1 MKFSSR
7 ALLAI
12 SVAVVSTGFG
22 TSALWA
28 QKEDP
33 LTPFIGDWKLNP
45 SRCKITDV
53 MKVQS
58 AGGNKYGFDFGG
70 GTSEMIVL
78 DGTDQAG
85 MAGTT
90 LAVTVVAPDAWKVV
104 RKKDGH
110 VLLNG
115 NWKVSQDGSTLSDDY
130 TEFAPGGQ
138 VAFHANYLYNRTA
151 DGQGFAGTW
160 ESPIAMDDSPFVL
173 QIRPHEENGLTFTR
187 SADDSRNLKFD
198 GRDYP
203 DTGKGAAQGSTSATR
218 RVDERT
224 LEINDKIN
232 DKTTKTERIEVSA
245 DLKTLTRTVHPVG
258 QRGPNIFVFER
269 Q

>member
-1 MKFSSR
+1 MKFPSR
-7 ALLAI
+7 TFLAI
-12 SVAVVSTGFG
+12 SLAVVSTGFG
-22 TSALWA
+22 ASALRA
-28 QKEDP
+28 ADP
-33 LTPFIGDWKLNP
+33 LTAFIGDWKLNP
-45 SRCKITDV
+45 SRCQITDV

-90 LAVTVVAPDAWKVV
+90 LAVTVEAADTWKVV

-110 VLLNG
+110 VLLTG
-115 NWKVSQDGSTLSDDY
+115 IWKVSQDGGTLSDDY
-130 TEFAPGGQ
+130 SEFAPGGQ
-138 VAFHANYLYNRTA
+138 VAFHANYQYGRTA
-151 DGQGFAGTW
+151 GGQGFAGTW

-187 SADDSRNLKFD
+187 SADDARNLKFD
-198 GRDYP
+198 GEDHP
-203 DTGKGAAQGSTSATR
+203 DAGKGAAQGSTSAAR
-218 RVDERT
+218 HVDERT
-224 LEINDKIN
+224 LEITDKLNGKI
-232 DKTTKTERIEVSA
+232 TKTERIEVSA
-245 DLKTLTRTVHPVG
+245 DRKTLTRTVHLVG